1 MEFIEDYE
9 FYNLEGKQILM
20 EIKQNFKSHELFMM
34 WYNNLK
40 DLKVL
45 PIYEKIQGV
54 MSAYNKYDL
63 YRLYKFKTSIQDR
76 EVARYE
82 QLEMNKLI
90 ENYKDP
96 DDMNFSNFE
105 VNSLVFRAYFENY
118 RYHKNYVIPRMD
130 TYIKEYIK
138 EYIKN
143 SPL

>member
-20 EIKQNFKSHELFMM
+20 EIKQHFTASQIYDMMFKG
-34 WYNNLK
+34 NLI
-40 DLKVL
+40 DL
-45 PIYEKIQGV
+45 PIYEKIQKV

-63 YRLYKFKTSIQDR
+63 YRLYKFMVSITDDGFFLKN
-76 EVARYE
+76 YE
-82 QLEMNKLI
+82 MKKLI

-96 DDMNFSNFE
+96 EDMNFSNFE
-105 VNSLVFRAYFENY
+105 VNSLVCRAYFKHY
-118 RYHKNYVIPRMD
+118 RYKKNTILPKMGYF
-130 TYIKEYIK
+130 IK